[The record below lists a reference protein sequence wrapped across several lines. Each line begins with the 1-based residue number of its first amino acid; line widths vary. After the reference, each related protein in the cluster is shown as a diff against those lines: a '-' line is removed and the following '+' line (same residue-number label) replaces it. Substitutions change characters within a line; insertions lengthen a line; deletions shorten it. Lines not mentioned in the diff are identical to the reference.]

1 MTSPNIGVII
11 ERPETE
17 SVPVLGADF
26 SKIGIVTTAP
36 DASNTVLPLNT
47 AKRYSSRDPVLLAG
61 CGEENYLADAIRGI
75 NDQLTEFQSSA
86 DLIIVRVAEGGSLN
100 ETLQNVVDG
109 LEVLRGAP
117 HEINATPRIVICPG
131 YTSQTDSVGG
141 SIDVQSAAKSGG
153 NTGQGALTLAGT
165 PHLAGVKAGIY
176 EVRFTGGAKSAAAA
190 VAGES
195 NSGDGTVGSLSA
207 DTGAP
212 VGTWTLRCVE
222 AASNGGKF
230 IVLKPD
236 GSVDAPGLATVGSA
250 YNSTAG
256 INFTIADGTDDFAVG
271 DTFTIAVAHSIP
283 SGGGTFSVTDPD
295 GIALPSGSVGV
306 AYSTQIAFTIADGT
320 PDFVVGDGFDVTVT
334 ITDAQITANPVVA
347 ALPSVLGGLLAT
359 AYVDTPDSS
368 LNAAEN
374 WRETIQS
381 DRIMP
386 VGVSALVLEDGE
398 IVSRPM
404 SPRVAGLIARIDNAH
419 GGKPFNPFA
428 NRPIYG
434 IVGTNRY
441 IPFSLTDGATEGQLM
456 LAADI
461 SVVVRGELGVDGAA
475 AEGGFVFFGT
485 DSMANGELWA
495 QIHQVRGAD
504 YIAVE
509 CIQIA
514 RSFLGRAVT
523 ADLAE
528 AWLNSIKFMLR
539 DHAADNDILK
549 DFEVRFLKDEN
560 SPEQIRL
567 GHLTV
572 TPKIE
577 PCPAFKVAHHK
588 ILRHR
593 PAVDGL
599 VDEIIS
605 RLGAAV

>member
-1 MTSPNIGVII
+1 MSSPNIGVIV
-11 ERPETE
+11 ERPENE

-75 NDQLTEFQSSA
+75 NDQLGEFQSSA

-100 ETLQNVVDG
+100 ATLQNVVDG

-141 SIDVQSAAKSGG
+141 SIDVQRTADGG
-153 NTGQGALTLAGT
+153 NTGDGVMTLAGT
-165 PHLAGVKAGIY
+165 PYLAGVKAGTYVVEI
-176 EVRFTGGAKSAAAA
+176 TGGAKAAAAA
-190 VAGES
+190 VAGGS
-195 NSGDGTVGSLSA
+195 NTGNGTVGSLSA
-207 DTGAP
+207 DTAAP

-222 AASNGGKF
+222 TASNGGKF
-230 IVLKPD
+230 IVQKPD

-256 INFTIADGTDDFAVG
+256 INFTIADGATDFAVG
-271 DTFTIAVAHSIP
+271 DTFTIEVSHSVP
-283 SGGGTFSVTDPD
+283 ANGGTFKVTDPD
-295 GIALPSGSVGV
+295 GIALATGSVGN
-306 AYSTQIAFTIADGT
+306 AYSTQIAFTIADGST
-320 PDFVVGDGFDVTVT
+320 DFAVGDKWDVDVT
-334 ITDAQITANPVVA
+334 ITDAQLTANPVVA
-347 ALPSVLGGLLAT
+347 ALPSVLAGLLAT

-374 WRETIQS
+374 WRETILS

-386 VGVSALVLEDGE
+386 IGISALVLEDGE

-404 SPRVAGLIARIDNAH
+404 SPRIAGLIARIDNAH

-461 SVVVRGELGVDGAA
+461 AVVVRGELGVDGAA

>member
-1 MTSPNIGVII
+1 MSNPNIGVIV
-11 ERPETE
+11 ERPENE

-26 SKIGIVTTAP
+26 SKIGIVTTAA
-36 DASNTVLPLNT
+36 DASNSVLPLGV
-47 AKRYSSRDPVLLAG
+47 AKRFGSRDPVLLAG
-61 CGEENYLADAIRGI
+61 CGVGNYLADAIRGI
-75 NDQLTEFQSSA
+75 NDQLPEFQSSA
-86 DLIIVRVAEGGSLN
+86 DLIIVRVAVGGSLN
-100 ETLQNVVDG
+100 ATLQNVVDG
-109 LEVLRGAP
+109 LEVLRQAP
-117 HEINATPRIVICPG
+117 HEINATPRIIICPG
-131 YTSQTDSVGG
+131 YTNQNDSVGG
-141 SIDVQSAAKSGG
+141 TIEVERTADGG
-153 NTGQGALTLAGT
+153 NTGAGALTLAGT
-165 PHLAGVKAGIY
+165 PYLTGVKAGIY
-176 EVRFTGGAKSAAAA
+176 EVEIIGGAKAAAAA
-190 VAGES
+190 VAGGG
-195 NSGDGTVGSLSA
+195 NSGNGTVGSLTA
-207 DTGAP
+207 DTGAAI
-212 VGTWTLRCVE
+212 GTWTLRCVE
-222 AASNGGKF
+222 AGATGKF
-230 IVLKPD
+230 LVLKPD
-236 GSVDAPGLATVGSA
+236 GTPDAPGLATVGSA
-250 YNSTAG
+250 YNGTAG
-256 INFTIADGTDDFAVG
+256 LNLTLADGSNDFAVN
-271 DTFTIAVAHSIP
+271 DTFTIVVSHSVP
-283 SGGGTFSVTDPD
+283 SGGGTFKVTDPD
-295 GIALPSGSVGV
+295 GIRLADGTVGN
-306 AYSTQIAFTIADGT
+306 AYTTQIAFTLADGT
-320 PDFVVGDGFDVTVT
+320 PDFVVGDKWEVEVT
-334 ITDAQITANPVVA
+334 ITAAQLTANPVVA
-347 ALPSVLGGLLAT
+347 ALPSVLAGLLAT

-381 DRIMP
+381 DRIMAI
-386 VGVSALVLEDGE
+386 GLSALVLEGGE

-404 SPRVAGLIARIDNAH
+404 ASRVAGLVARIDNTH

-441 IPFSLTDGATEGQLM
+441 VPFSLTDGATEGQLM

-461 SVVVRGELGVDGAA
+461 AVVVRGELGVDGAA
-475 AEGGFVFFGT
+475 AEGGFAFFGT